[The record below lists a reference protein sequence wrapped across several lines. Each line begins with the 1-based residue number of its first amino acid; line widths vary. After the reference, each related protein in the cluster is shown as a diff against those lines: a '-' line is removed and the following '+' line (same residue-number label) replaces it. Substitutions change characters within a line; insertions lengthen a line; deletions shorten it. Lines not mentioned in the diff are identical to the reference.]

1 MIINNYFYLVQNLFV
16 FHLKNLKR
24 DSWFSFMLV
33 FDKFPD
39 YANLT
44 SLGIH
49 QTVDG
54 ARMIRGNIGPQY
66 NLLLSVPN

>member
-24 DSWFSFMLV
+24 QLVFFCFMLV

-49 QTVDG
+49 QDFGWSKDDKREYRAT
-54 ARMIRGNIGPQY
+54 I
-66 NLLLSVPN
+66 